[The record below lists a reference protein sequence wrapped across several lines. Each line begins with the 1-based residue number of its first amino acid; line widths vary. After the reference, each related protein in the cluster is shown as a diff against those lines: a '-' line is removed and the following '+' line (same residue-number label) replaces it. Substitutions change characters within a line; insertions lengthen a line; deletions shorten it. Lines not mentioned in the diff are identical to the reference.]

1 MMPQLPRPSHSCS
14 FLPSS
19 PHHIKPSCITSANLL
34 ATMVSRAISNFL
46 NQGIKNVINGM
57 NQVQLL
63 LQRQRRVW
71 LVGIGRCLVVDALH
85 VLHAVSK
92 MNTFEPNADR
102 REIFN
107 FRAPA
112 VTKSFRLISDKD
124 MGGIFGELCMLLHQ
138 QPIVDW
144 SVLVAS
150 RLHNSRVYARSSCR
164 VCNLERPA
172 RYHST
177 KSKDGQEWLCCH
189 HLTGMIRSL
198 YCLS

>member
-1 MMPQLPRPSHSCS
+1 L
-14 FLPSS
+14 FLPPIITTSHQAKL
-19 PHHIKPSCITSANLL
+19 HHIGQPIGNHGFSCYIELPQPGYQERYQWYESGTAL
-34 ATMVSRAISNFL
+34 AS
-46 NQGIKNVINGM
+46 
-57 NQVQLL
+57 
-63 LQRQRRVW
+63 RQRRVW